1 MKKFYLGLLMLL
13 TAVCSYAFDQDN
25 VTLTVYSSY
34 EDEEF
39 DGEIKLTEINPGGE
53 AYVVCTL
60 DNQSDSTYH
69 AFELLVTLP
78 DGFELVQIYDEDEEE
93 YFNTRPLNELSRSA
107 RWTLKDNYTKSSNT
121 LKLVLFTANP
131 DKYEFPAK
139 SGKYAGQELFYF
151 KLKATGTAVPS
162 FAPLSVTKAIFS
174 KSVFTGEVD
183 EDDKPIV
190 VNEGHYFPNFFIL
203 DYRMSQVGYST
214 FCYNDGSIDFSE
226 GPLKANIAKNG
237 HNGYAYLT
245 PIDIV
250 PAGTPV
256 VLTGEAG
263 SYMLSAKYGE
273 FDADPSIEGNELHG
287 TGNAALT
294 VEGTNTFAL
303 ASKTEG
309 VGFYRCAEGVVIPR
323 YKAYMESSAAAESM
337 LFEETTGIQQVKTN
351 VANNDVFTISGVKV
365 NDTQRKGIYVTNGK
379 KVVVK

>member
-1 MKKFYLGLLMLL
+1 MKKFYLGLVMLL
-13 TAVCSYAFDQDN
+13 TAVCSYAFEQDN

-39 DGEIKLTEINPGGE
+39 DGEMKLTEINPGGE

-69 AFELLVTLP
+69 AFELLVSLP
-78 DGFELVQIYDEDEEE
+78 EGFALEQIYDEDEEE

-107 RWTLKDNYTKSSNT
+107 RWTMKDNYYEATNT

-151 KLKATGTAVPS
+151 KVKAKGNVVPS

-183 EDDKPIV
+183 EEGKPVV
-190 VNEGHYFPNFFIL
+190 VNEGHYFPNFYIL
-203 DYRMSQVGYST
+203 DYRMDQVGYST
-214 FCYNDGSIDFSE
+214 LCYNADIDFSE

-237 HNGYAYLT
+237 KNGYAYLT

-256 VLTGEAG
+256 VLTGDAG
-263 SYMLSAKYGE
+263 SYLLTPKYGE
-273 FDADPSIEGNELHG
+273 FEADPSIETNELFG
-287 TGNAALT
+287 TPEAAYP
-294 VEGTNTFAL
+294 VEGNNIFAL

-309 VGFYRCAEGVVIPR
+309 VGFYRCAQGVVIPR
-323 YKAYMESSAAAESM
+323 YKAYMEGSSAADSM
-337 LFEETTGIQQVKTN
+337 LFEETTGIQQVKAN
-351 VANNDVFTISGVKV
+351 VAGNDVFTISGVKV
-365 NDTQRKGIYVTNGK
+365 NNTQRKGIYVTNGK

>member
-1 MKKFYLGLLMLL
+1 MKKIYLGLVMLL
-13 TAVCSYAFDQDN
+13 TAVCSYAFEQDN

-39 DGEIKLTEINPGGE
+39 DGEMKLTEINPGGA

-69 AFELLVTLP
+69 AFELLISLP
-78 DGFELVQIYDEDEEE
+78 DGFQLEQIYDEDEEE
-93 YFNTRPLNELSRSA
+93 FFNTRPLNELSRSA
-107 RWTLKDNYTKSSNT
+107 RWTLKDSYTESTNT

-131 DKYEFPAK
+131 DKYEFPATT
-139 SGKYAGQELFYF
+139 GRYAGQELFYF
-151 KLKATGTAVPS
+151 KVKATGDAVPS

-183 EDDKPIV
+183 EDGKPVV
-190 VNEGHYFPNFFIL
+190 VNEGHYFPNFYIL
-203 DYRMSQVGYST
+203 DYRMAQAGYST
-214 FCYNDGSIDFSE
+214 LCYNADIDFSE

-237 HNGYAYLT
+237 NNGFAYLT

-263 SYMLSAKYGE
+263 SYLLSPKYGE
-273 FDADPSIEGNELHG
+273 FEADPSIEGNELLG
-287 TGNAALT
+287 TPNGAYT
-294 VEGTNTFAL
+294 VEGNNIFAL

-309 VGFYRCAEGVVIPR
+309 VGFYRCAQGVIIPR
-323 YKAYMESSAAAESM
+323 YKAYMESSSSADSM
-337 LFEETTGIQQVKTN
+337 LFEETTGIQQVKAN
-351 VANNDVFTISGVKV
+351 VAGNDVFTISGVKV
-365 NDTQRKGIYVTNGK
+365 NNTQRKGIYVTNGK